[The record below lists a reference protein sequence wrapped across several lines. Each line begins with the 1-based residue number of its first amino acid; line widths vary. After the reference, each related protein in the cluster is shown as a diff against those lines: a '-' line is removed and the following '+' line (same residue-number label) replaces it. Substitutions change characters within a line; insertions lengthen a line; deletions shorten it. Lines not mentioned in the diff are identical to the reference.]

1 MFFKK
6 IKIENHVQKNTE
18 AGGNATP
25 YPDEASSPSLLIKAR
40 KAKNDI
46 CVRNSCNASGRPT
59 FINLLHWLLILKS
72 CFRMRK
78 PYFFFF
84 SIISARI
91 TLAACAAPVAIAA
104 PAAPAAYFLHNI
116 LSGFTYTPYNPRL
129 SFTRITCILSLWR
142 EYLVIRNWQQM
153 VSGDLQ
159 S

>member
-1 MFFKK
+1 MFLKK
-6 IKIENHVQKNTE
+6 YKIENHVQKNTE
-18 AGGNATP
+18 AGDNATP
-25 YPDEASSPSLLIKAR
+25 YPDEASSPSLLIKAH

-46 CVRNSCNASGRPT
+46 RVRNSCNASGRPT

-84 SIISARI
+84 QYNKRQNHTHRLRRNRCNRRNRRI
-91 TLAACAAPVAIAA
+91 
-104 PAAPAAYFLHNI
+104 FLHNS

-129 SFTRITCILSLWR
+129 SFTRITCILSVWR

>member
-1 MFFKK
+1 MFLKK
-6 IKIENHVQKNTE
+6 YKIENHVQKNTE

-25 YPDEASSPSLLIKAR
+25 YPDEASSPSLLIKAH

-84 SIISARI
+84 QYNKRQHIISNNKKYTA
-91 TLAACAAPVAIAA
+91 
-104 PAAPAAYFLHNI
+104 AAYFLHNI

>member
-25 YPDEASSPSLLIKAR
+25 YPDEASSPSLLIKAH

-84 SIISARI
+84 QYNKRQHIISNNKKYTA
-91 TLAACAAPVAIAA
+91 
-104 PAAPAAYFLHNI
+104 AAYFLHNI

>member
-18 AGGNATP
+18 AGGNATL
-25 YPDEASSPSLLIKAR
+25 YPDEASSPSLLIKAH

-84 SIISARI
+84 NIISART
-91 TLAACAAPVAIAA
+91 TLTACAVTVAT
-104 PAAPAAYFLHNI
+104 AAPAAYFLQNI

-129 SFTRITCILSLWR
+129 SFTRITCILSVWR

>member
-1 MFFKK
+1 MFLKK
-6 IKIENHVQKNTE
+6 YKIENHVQKNTE

-25 YPDEASSPSLLIKAR
+25 YPDEASSPSLLIKAH

-84 SIISARI
+84 QYNKRQHIISNNKKYTA
-91 TLAACAAPVAIAA
+91 
-104 PAAPAAYFLHNI
+104 AAYFLHNI

-142 EYLVIRNWQQM
+142 EYLVIRN
-153 VSGDLQ
+153 
-159 S
+159 

>member
-1 MFFKK
+1 MFLKK
-6 IKIENHVQKNTE
+6 YKIENHVQKNTE

-25 YPDEASSPSLLIKAR
+25 YPDEASSPSLLIKAH

-46 CVRNSCNASGRPT
+46 RVRNSCNASGRPT

-91 TLAACAAPVAIAA
+91 TLTACAATVAIAT
-104 PAAPAAYFLHNI
+104 PAAYFYIISSPGLHI
-116 LSGFTYTPYNPRL
+116 LLTIPDCRL
-129 SFTRITCILSLWR
+129 Q
-142 EYLVIRNWQQM
+142 E
-153 VSGDLQ
+153 
-159 S
+159 